1 MLRRTLLQAVAVFFA
16 VRPVRAL
23 ARILQAPPFSTRE
36 VETLSAIADVVLPSA
51 LNAQDKKRAVDR
63 FVAWFVNYRQGADM
77 GHGYGASTLR
87 QPSGPSPVSRYPPQF
102 AAIENAA
109 RERGGGTFA
118 SLPAAARREIVE
130 KLLNEPQPV
139 NRLPTQPS
147 GANLIADFMGSY
159 FTSADAWDLC
169 YRAEIQRDNCRT
181 LDNSERAPRPIANA
195 GRGGNAGRNASEA
208 SRANGM
214 GSEGPRE

>member
-1 MLRRTLLQAVAVFFA
+1 MLRRTLLQVALSLLA

-23 ARILQAPPFSTRE
+23 ARMLQAPPFSTRE
-36 VETLSAIADVVLPSA
+36 IETLSAVADVVLPSA
-51 LNAQDKKRAVDR
+51 LSAQDRKRVVDR
-63 FVAWFVNYRQGADM
+63 FVAWFVNYKQGADM

-87 QPSGPSPVSRYPPQF
+87 QPSGASPVSRYPAQF
-102 AAIENAA
+102 AAIESAA
-109 RERGGGTFA
+109 RERGGSTFA
-118 SLPAAARREIVE
+118 SLPIPARREIVE

-139 NRLPTQPS
+139 NRFPAQPT
-147 GANLIADFMGSY
+147 GANLVADLMGGY

-181 LDNSERAPRPIANA
+181 LDDSANQPRTM
-195 GRGGNAGRNASEA
+195 RNGTSGQRVP
-208 SRANGM
+208 RANGT